1 MINKRDFI
9 FRGSYL
15 YEMYNCVELCGRC
28 VSLISDDDF
37 LPLPSISNYIET
49 ILGVKLGGRVMVWVN
64 FKLWAKG

>member
-37 LPLPSISNYIET
+37 MPLPQHS
-49 ILGVKLGGRVMVWVN
+49 KLYGNN
-64 FKLWAKG
+64 FKSKVGR